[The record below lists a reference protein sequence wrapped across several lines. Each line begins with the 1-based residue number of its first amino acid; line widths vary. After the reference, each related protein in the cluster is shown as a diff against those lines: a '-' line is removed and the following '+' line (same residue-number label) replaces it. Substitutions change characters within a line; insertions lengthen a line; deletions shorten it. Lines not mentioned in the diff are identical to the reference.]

1 MIGFEFNNFLF
12 IGNGNNIVKLVMK
25 AWKENRKGCKVY
37 RKAHFFPG
45 GLGGVRAAVMAWSNT
60 ALSPSLVLA
69 EHSRNL
75 TAFT

>member
-1 MIGFEFNNFLF
+1 MQNH
-12 IGNGNNIVKLVMK
+12 
-25 AWKENRKGCKVY
+25 
-37 RKAHFFPG
+37 RKAHFFLSG
-45 GLGGVRAAVMAWSNT
+45 WGGVRAAVMAWSNT